1 MLGWYNTN
9 IETPQFLFFS
19 VSTIPDS
26 PFITLYHQCLWC
38 KVNTYLIRTR
48 VLCSV
53 NNNITKNAFLIIY
66 SFYFPLLFIVTTF
79 LFFLKKQTQQF
90 YAMSRRSSNFL
101 LFNRFSS
108 CSHTSLCLCHLRL
121 PLSFDVYVCVC
132 YCKRKIHFSVYFLS
146 FVAFL
151 IDILRRLKRE
161 NL

>member
-1 MLGWYNTN
+1 MHKCFHTVP
-9 IETPQFLFFS
+9 TF
-19 VSTIPDS
+19 PDT

-38 KVNTYLIRTR
+38 KVNTYLIKAR
-48 VLCSV
+48 VVCSV
-53 NNNITKNAFLIIY
+53 NNNITKKAFSYHLLIP
-66 SFYFPLLFIVTTF
+66 FPLPFIVTTF
-79 LFFLKKQTQQF
+79 FFLKKKTQQF

>member
-1 MLGWYNTN
+1 MHKCFYTVP
-9 IETPQFLFFS
+9 TF
-19 VSTIPDS
+19 PDS
-26 PFITLYHQCLWC
+26 SFITLYHQCLWC
-38 KVNTYLIRTR
+38 KVNTYLIKAR
-48 VLCSV
+48 VVCSV
-53 NNNITKNAFLIIY
+53 NNNITKSVFLSSTY
-66 SFYFPLLFIVTTF
+66 SISPPFYSHYVL
-79 LFFLKKQTQQF
+79 FLKKKTQQF